1 MGQKESK
8 GSECLSRNSTKDN
21 SLDEKF
27 QIIKSLSK
35 SKTIRQSLFK
45 KQIEKIDKFSSEK
58 CLRFRNL
65 EINEKDS
72 QFSPSINKL
81 NTKVGS
87 LYYDIR
93 DIYSFQEVIGSGF
106 YGKVRVAYKKVHPDK
121 LYAIKSIKKSKLTEK
136 DLMKL
141 FREVDILSS
150 LNHQNIIKFHET
162 YQDSQYF
169 HIVMDLCS
177 GKELLELIEKGG
189 HLSEDKVCKIVFKV
203 LSSIS
208 YCHKM
213 NIVHRDLKPENIV
226 FVDNSIDSDIRLIDF
241 GLSCRFK
248 EGCKLKSILGTP
260 YYIAPEILKGSY
272 DEKCDIWS
280 IGAITFLMLTGH
292 PPFQGDSTINIFKSI
307 VNKTINFSLYEN
319 FFSEDALDFLKM
331 CLRKDPKN
339 RLTSQEA
346 LKHKWFTSIR
356 NEIHSPT
363 NINPDVLK
371 NVGKNIEKN
380 EFKRLVI
387 KHIVKN
393 MNEFDMKPFKD
404 TFRALD
410 IECEGF
416 IYLNAL
422 REGYRKVNIEIN
434 EEELTKIF
442 ESIDYDK
449 DGKIDF
455 IDFLSVSF
463 DTKIIFQKEAFKNA
477 FDYFDFDH
485 SGYIDHSDLE
495 KVLLS
500 TGCEIL
506 NKTILFNI
514 IRDSNCKNN
523 TISSED
529 FLEIFGY

>member
-1 MGQKESK
+1 
-8 GSECLSRNSTKDN
+8 
-21 SLDEKF
+21 
-27 QIIKSLSK
+27 
-35 SKTIRQSLFK
+35 
-45 KQIEKIDKFSSEK
+45 
-58 CLRFRNL
+58 
-65 EINEKDS
+65 
-72 QFSPSINKL
+72 
-81 NTKVGS
+81 
-87 LYYDIR
+87 
-93 DIYSFQEVIGSGF
+93 
-106 YGKVRVAYKKVHPDK
+106 
-121 LYAIKSIKKSKLTEK
+121 
-136 DLMKL
+136 
-141 FREVDILSS
+141 
-150 LNHQNIIKFHET
+150 
-162 YQDSQYF
+162 
-169 HIVMDLCS
+169 MDLCS

-189 HLSEDKVCKIVFKV
+189 HLSEEKVCKIVFKL

-226 FVDNSIDSDIRLIDF
+226 FVDNGVDSDIRLIDF

-339 RLTSQEA
+339 RLSAQEA
-346 LKHKWFTSIR
+346 LKHKWFTCLR
-356 NEIHSPT
+356 DEIHSSIH
-363 NINPDVLK
+363 INSDLV
-371 NVGKNIEKN
+371 KNIGKYTEKN

-393 MNEFDMKPFKD
+393 MNEFEIKPLKD
-404 TFRALD
+404 TFKALD
-410 IECEGF
+410 IEYVGF
-416 IYLNAL
+416 IDLNCL
-422 REGYRKVNIEIN
+422 REGYRKANIEIN
-434 EEELTKIF
+434 EEELIKIF
-442 ESIDYDK
+442 EGIDYDK

-455 IDFLSVSF
+455 IDFLSVSM
-463 DTKIIFQKEAFKNA
+463 DTNLIFQKEVLKNA
-477 FDYFDFDH
+477 FNYFDFDH
-485 SGYIDHSDLE
+485 SGFIDHSDLE
-495 KVLLS
+495 KVLLT
-500 TGCEIL
+500 TGCEIV

-514 IRDSNCKNN
+514 IRDSTCKNN

-529 FLEIFGY
+529 FLKIFGN